1 MIVYFKRNIY
11 CLLTRITLR
20 YFENDIYIILVLLIF
35 PIHEQRYGYEKKRK
49 KKKNRILHRHVTFHV
64 QFYARRDICLEG

>member
-20 YFENDIYIILVLLIF
+20 YFEKRYLYYTCITYISDSRAALWI
-35 PIHEQRYGYEKKRK
+35 RKKKK